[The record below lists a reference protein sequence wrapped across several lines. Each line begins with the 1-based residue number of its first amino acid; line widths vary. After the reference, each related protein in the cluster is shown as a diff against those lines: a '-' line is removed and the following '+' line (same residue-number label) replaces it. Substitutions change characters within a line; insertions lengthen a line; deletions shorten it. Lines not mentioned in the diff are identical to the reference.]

1 MLTNKFKI
9 NYSIGAV
16 ANGIKTDTFTFF
28 LLFFYSNI
36 IGLNP
41 GLAGL
46 AIFIALCVDAVT
58 DPLMGTISDRTN
70 SKYGRRHPFMM
81 ISFIPM
87 SIGYILLFA
96 PRQDWDMTQN
106 DLFLWMT
113 LFTIITRIGMTLF
126 DIPHRAFGGEITKN
140 YEERTLLMS
149 WREMMGWVAGLS
161 NAFLGYGIFFAS
173 TPEYPRGQLNPDAWF
188 PFALTGAVI
197 MIVSVL
203 YSSLSTKD
211 EIKGLSKW
219 HGAITLKEILKELK
233 IAITNKAFLIFFF
246 GNLFLSLAWG
256 LANTLTLFVNTYF
269 WDFEATQIKYF
280 LPIYLIATLLAFF
293 ITPRIVRVLE
303 KRTVVLIAIAGV
315 GLLSPAAFIMY
326 NLGLT
331 PDPESYLEL
340 KFHWIGFKEYIPY
353 FYPTVIEISYLVL
366 FISSFLVF
374 LITFNVVGIMVR
386 DSMVGDI
393 ADEVEL
399 QSGKRQEGI
408 LYATVGFMQ
417 KLNAGLGS
425 FFAGLVL
432 TFINFDRANPTAEQG
447 YTLAFI
453 QGPGTTLLMIVPF
466 LIFLGYSLSSSRH
479 KEIMSSLK

>member
-46 AIFIALCVDAVT
+46 AIFIALCFDAVT

-70 SKYGRRHPFMM
+70 SKYGRRHPYMM
-81 ISFIPM
+81 ISFMPM
-87 SIGYILLFA
+87 SLGYILLFA
-96 PRQDWDMTQN
+96 PRQDWDMSQN

-113 LFTIITRIGMTLF
+113 IFTIITRIGMTLF
-126 DIPHRAFGGEITKN
+126 DIPHRAFGGEVTKD

-149 WREMMGWVAGLS
+149 WREMIGWVAGLS

-173 TPEYPRGQLNPDAWF
+173 TPEYPQGQLNPDAWF
-188 PFALTGAVI
+188 PFALTGAVF
-197 MIVSVL
+197 MIISVL
-203 YSSLSTKD
+203 YSSFSTKD
-211 EIKGLSKW
+211 EIKDLSKW
-219 HGAITLKEILKELK
+219 NGNIALYEIFNELK
-233 IAITNKAFLIFFF
+233 IAVTNKAFLIFFF

-269 WDFEATQIKYF
+269 WEFEATQIKYF
-280 LPIYLIATLLAFF
+280 LPIYLIATLLAFY
-293 ITPRIVRVLE
+293 ITPRIVKILE

-315 GLLSPAAFIMY
+315 GFLSPVAFIMY
-326 NLGLT
+326 NLGVT
-331 PDPESYLEL
+331 PEKGSLQ
-340 KFHWIGFKEYIPY
+340 
-353 FYPTVIEISYLVL
+353 LVL
-366 FISSFLVF
+366 FISIFLVF
-374 LITFNVVGIMVR
+374 LITFNVMGIMVR

-399 QSGKRQEGI
+399 QSNKRQEGI
-408 LYATVGFMQ
+408 LFATVGFMQ

-432 TFINFDRANPTAEQG
+432 NYINFDRANHTAEQA

-453 QGPGTTLLMIVPF
+453 QGPVTTLLMIVPF
-466 LIFLGYSLSSSRH
+466 IIFLGYTLSSSRH
-479 KEIMSSLK
+479 KEIINSLK

>member
-9 NYSIGAV
+9 NYSIGSV

-41 GLAGL
+41 ALAGL
-46 AIFIALCVDAVT
+46 AIFIALCIDAIT

-70 SKYGRRHPFMM
+70 SVLGRRHPYML

-87 SIGYILLFA
+87 SLGYIFLFA
-96 PRQDWDMTQN
+96 PRQDWDMSQN

-113 LFTIITRIGMTLF
+113 IFTILTRLGMTLF

-149 WREMMGWVAGLS
+149 WREMIGWVAGLS
-161 NAFLGYGIFFAS
+161 NAFLGYGLFFAS
-173 TPEYPRGQLNPDAWF
+173 TPEYPQGQLNPDAWF
-188 PFALTGAVI
+188 PFAVTGAVF
-197 MIVSVL
+197 MIISVL
-203 YSSLSTKD
+203 YSSISTKN
-211 EIKGLSKW
+211 EIKSLSKW
-219 HGAITLKEILKELK
+219 SGSISLGDILKELK
-233 IAITNKAFLIFFF
+233 LAISNKSFLIFFF
-246 GNLFLSLAWG
+246 GNLFLSLSWG

-269 WDFEATQIKYF
+269 WEFEATQIKYF
-280 LPIYLIATLLAFF
+280 LPIYLVATLMAFYL
-293 ITPRIVRVLE
+293 TPRLVKFYD
-303 KRTVVLIAIAGV
+303 KRNLVLISITAVAF
-315 GLLSPAAFIMY
+315 LSPVAFIMF

-331 PDPESYLEL
+331 PEKGSY
-340 KFHWIGFKEYIPY
+340 K
-353 FYPTVIEISYLVL
+353 LVL
-366 FISSFLVF
+366 FISSFLFF
-374 LITFNVVGIMVR
+374 LITFNIIGIMVR
-386 DSMVGDI
+386 DSMIGDI

-408 LYATVGFMQ
+408 LFAAVGFMQ

-425 FFAGLVL
+425 FFAGQVL
-432 TFINFDRANPTAEQG
+432 AFINFDRLNHTAEQA

-453 QGPGTTLLMIVPF
+453 QGPMTTILMIVPF
-466 LIFLGYSLSSSRH
+466 IIFYRYTLSAKRH
-479 KEIMSSLK
+479 KDIINSLKSSI

>member
-46 AIFIALCVDAVT
+46 AIFIALCFDAVT

-70 SKYGRRHPFMM
+70 SKYGRRHPYMM

-87 SIGYILLFA
+87 SLGYILLFA
-96 PRQDWDMTQN
+96 PRQDWDMSQN

-113 LFTIITRIGMTLF
+113 IFTIITRIGMTLF
-126 DIPHRAFGGEITKN
+126 DIPHRAFGGEVTKD

-149 WREMMGWVAGLS
+149 WREMIGWVAGLS

-173 TPEYPRGQLNPDAWF
+173 TPEYPQGQLNPDAWF
-188 PFALTGAVI
+188 PFALTGAVF
-197 MIVSVL
+197 MIISVL
-203 YSSLSTKD
+203 YSSFSTKD
-211 EIKGLSKW
+211 EIKDLSKW
-219 HGAITLKEILKELK
+219 NGNIALYEIFNELK
-233 IAITNKAFLIFFF
+233 IAVTNKTFLIFFF

-269 WDFEATQIKYF
+269 WEFEATQIKYF
-280 LPIYLIATLLAFF
+280 LPIYLIATLLAFY
-293 ITPRIVRVLE
+293 ITPRIVKVLE

-315 GLLSPAAFIMY
+315 GFLSPVAFIMY

-331 PDPESYLEL
+331 PEKGSLQ
-340 KFHWIGFKEYIPY
+340 
-353 FYPTVIEISYLVL
+353 LVL
-366 FISSFLVF
+366 FISIFLVF
-374 LITFNVVGIMVR
+374 LITFNVMGIMVR

-399 QSGKRQEGI
+399 QSNKRQEGI
-408 LYATVGFMQ
+408 LFATVGFMQ

-432 TFINFDRANPTAEQG
+432 NYINFDRANHTAEQA

-453 QGPGTTLLMIVPF
+453 QGPVTTLLMIVPF
-466 LIFLGYSLSSSRH
+466 IIFLGYTLSSSRH
-479 KEIMSSLK
+479 KEIINSLK